1 MPNEPDTGMP
11 RSMWKVLTDK
21 KVLSWA
27 LYDWANSAFA
37 AVMLASIFPVFFKE
51 YLSAGQPVTTSTFHL
66 GVANSIAGVVI
77 VLLAPILGA
86 IADAGEARKRML
98 LSFAA
103 LGMIMTASLY
113 GVAQGAW
120 FAAATLYVL
129 GVIGFMGSAIFYD
142 ALIVKAARPEHY
154 DLVSGYGYA
163 LGYLGGGILLSV
175 DILMTLYPS
184 WFGFADR
191 IEAVRFAFVSVA
203 IWWAVFTLPLLFYLP
218 ADRAGTRIGLKDAV
232 TGGFRDLYAT
242 YRDIRQY
249 RVVWLFLVSYWL
261 YIDGVD
267 TVVRMAVDFG
277 LSIGFD
283 SQDLIVAI
291 LITQFVGFPAA
302 LLFGLLGER
311 IGPKA
316 GILIALGVYLLVTVW
331 AYFMHQ
337 VQEFYMLAVVIGLV
351 QGGVQSLSRSL
362 YARIIPT
369 DKAGQFFG
377 FYNMMGKF
385 AAVIGPGLI
394 GTVAFLTD
402 SSRLGILSV
411 IVLFVAGALLLWRV
425 DVKEGERIAR
435 QA

>member
-1 MPNEPDTGMP
+1 
-11 RSMWKVLTDK
+11 MWKLLTEK

-66 GVANSIAGVVI
+66 GMANSIAGVVI

-103 LGMIMTASLY
+103 LGMIMTAALY
-113 GVAQGAW
+113 GVEQGAW
-120 FAAATLYVL
+120 LAAATLYAL
-129 GVIGFMGSAIFYD
+129 GVIGFMGSVIFYD
-142 ALIVKAARPEHY
+142 ALIVKVARPEHY
-154 DLVSGYGYA
+154 DLVSGYGYS
-163 LGYLGGGILLSV
+163 LGYLGGGLLLSFDILLA
-175 DILMTLYPS
+175 LYPA
-184 WFGFADR
+184 WFGFSDSS
-191 IEAVRFAFVSVA
+191 EAVRFAFITVA
-203 IWWAVFTLPLLFYLP
+203 IWWAVFTLPLVFNVP
-218 ADRAGTRIGLKDAV
+218 ADRVGIRVSLKHAV
-232 TGGFRDLYAT
+232 TGGFRNLYET

-249 RVVWLFLVSYWL
+249 KMVWLFLLSYWL

-267 TVVRMAVDFG
+267 TVVRMAVDYG
-277 LSIGFD
+277 MSIGFD
-283 SQDLIVAI
+283 SNDLIVAI

-311 IGPKA
+311 IGAKA
-316 GILIALGVYLLVTVW
+316 GIFIALCVYLLVTVW
-331 AYFMHQ
+331 AYFMQ
-337 VQEFYMLAVVIGLV
+337 DVQEFYMMAVVIGLV

-362 YARIIPT
+362 YARIIPP

-385 AAVIGPGLI
+385 AAVIGPVLI
-394 GTVAFLTD
+394 GSVAFVTD

-411 IVLFVAGALLLWRV
+411 IILFLAGAVLLLKV

-435 QA
+435 QL